1 MIQTDEEALICDL
14 AETYHIVDY
23 QALPAS
29 KVAIL
34 AGGLRDDSRI
44 KMILSHQEIAFDTL
58 VLAGILDRLSL
69 LYWAQTKDGQKG
81 ANPPVSIVNKL
92 LHKEVER
99 QELVF
104 SSGEDFEKAKRAL
117 LEKIGGESRWQLN

>member
-23 QALPAS
+23 RALPAS

-117 LEKIGGESRWQLN
+117 LEKIGGES